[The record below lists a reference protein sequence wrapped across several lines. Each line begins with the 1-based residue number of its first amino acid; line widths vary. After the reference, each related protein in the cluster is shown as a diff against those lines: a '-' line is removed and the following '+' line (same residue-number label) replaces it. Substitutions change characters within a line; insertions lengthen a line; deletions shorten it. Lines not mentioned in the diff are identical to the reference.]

1 MRVYFTN
8 GSQLYVG
15 VIVNVLPDM
24 LVTMSLDSFS
34 YVFNMEMLL
43 YALPALIGS
52 LNVMVIILDGNA
64 LVLFAG
70 SVLIMVGGV
79 VSVVVLLVVKLDV
92 NVFVRL
98 FPVRSVMLFAG
109 MVRVYR
115 IPCAQLLVDVMVSVL
130 LVMVLVMFCAV
141 FVFVFMILMLL

>member
-1 MRVYFTN
+1 M
-8 GSQLYVG
+8 
-15 VIVNVLPDM
+15 
-24 LVTMSLDSFS
+24 
-34 YVFNMEMLL
+34 
-43 YALPALIGS
+43 GS
-52 LNVMVIILDGNA
+52 LNVMVIVLLVGTFNA
-64 LVLFAG
+64 LFIG
-70 SVLIMVGGV
+70 SMVVIVGGV